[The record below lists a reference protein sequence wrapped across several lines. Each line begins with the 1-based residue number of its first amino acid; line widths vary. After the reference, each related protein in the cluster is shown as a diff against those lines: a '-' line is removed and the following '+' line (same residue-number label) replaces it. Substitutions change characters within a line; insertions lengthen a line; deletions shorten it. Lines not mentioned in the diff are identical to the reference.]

1 MILGIEESMVNRHS
15 LFSLELPGSSIRTST
30 NRQTDRHSNN
40 RERERDKET
49 RAMKKT
55 KSK

>member
-1 MILGIEESMVNRHS
+1 MILGIEEPMVNRPS

-49 RAMKKT
+49 GDVKKI

>member
-40 RERERDKET
+40 REREKDKET